1 MHVIQTARST
11 RFALA
16 AIALAAL
23 GGCAE
28 MQGKEAEEP
37 TRPRVFVANES
48 SNNVTV
54 VDGETFAVVGTV
66 DARNHA
72 THDLAVSRDGR
83 WLFATNLASGRLSA
97 INTRAMETVASIAT
111 GDRAH
116 VVTLTNDNRQA
127 CVANIGDNTI
137 SIVDTTSFRILGTIA
152 VGKGPTGLTFSRD
165 GRFAYVSNQGDKT
178 VEVIDTAS
186 HRVLKAIPVGT
197 NPHFLVLGPDGRI
210 WGTNTGGTD
219 IYVIDPA
226 TQDKIASINVGPSP
240 QQIAFGFKGL
250 QGPNAYVTVAGLNRV
265 VVLSADPANL
275 RILEQIDVGQR
286 PNGISGNREGTRL
299 FVVHERSNDLRVID
313 AGTSRV
319 IATVPVGQKP
329 IRVVVSK

>member
-1 MHVIQTARST
+1 
-11 RFALA
+11 
-16 AIALAAL
+16 
-23 GGCAE
+23 
-28 MQGKEAEEP
+28 
-37 TRPRVFVANES
+37 
-48 SNNVTV
+48 
-54 VDGETFAVVGTV
+54 
-66 DARNHA
+66 
-72 THDLAVSRDGR
+72 
-83 WLFATNLASGRLSA
+83 
-97 INTRAMETVASIAT
+97 
-111 GDRAH
+111 
-116 VVTLTNDNRQA
+116 
-127 CVANIGDNTI
+127 
-137 SIVDTTSFRILGTIA
+137 FRILGTIA

-186 HRVLKAIPVGT
+186 HRVVKAIPVGT

-219 IYVIDPA
+219 IYVIDPV
-226 TQDKIASINVGPSP
+226 TQDKIASVNVGPSP

-299 FVVHERSNDLRVID
+299 FVVHEISNDLKVID
-313 AGTSRV
+313 TGSSGVLARVPGGRAPLRRPRAPHRTEGLRPRQQRGARDRAGGAQADPRRV
-319 IATVPVGQKP
+319 PRQLRRGAM
-329 IRVVVSK
+329 